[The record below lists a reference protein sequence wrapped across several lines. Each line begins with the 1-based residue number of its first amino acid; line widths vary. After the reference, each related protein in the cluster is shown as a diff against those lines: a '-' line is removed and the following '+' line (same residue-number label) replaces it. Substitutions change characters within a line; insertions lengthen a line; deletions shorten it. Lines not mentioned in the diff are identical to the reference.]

1 MQPMSGHR
9 LIEKQHAQQ
18 TLSHLQA
25 LGTGGLVAWCYPSI
39 FLDLQHGVVYY
50 TQKVVRKSINL
61 FGPAV
66 TLARAMVA
74 QLFVLTLA
82 RTMAVQPDA
91 ARSTVSHCHHHALTR
106 AAHRSRKYA
115 TLARAIVAQLFVR
128 RCRSRDSC
136 SDHGGAARRDAKNQ
150 RWVVAPATWSRTNVA
165 HPELRKDGSQECT
178 SSQDLQIPDRRRKKF
193 RKFPSHDRRR
203 LRRCLRLYHRAGKLN
218 VPPAPPQVQCWLRGG
233 VGWRTCEISS
243 VQTPP
248 LSQTPRTTST
258 QH

>member
-1 MQPMSGHR
+1 M
-9 LIEKQHAQQ
+9 
-18 TLSHLQA
+18 
-25 LGTGGLVAWCYPSI
+25 
-39 FLDLQHGVVYY
+39 
-50 TQKVVRKSINL
+50 
-61 FGPAV
+61 
-66 TLARAMVA
+66 ARAMVA

-128 RCRSRDSC
+128 RCRSRVSC
-136 SDHGGAARRDAKNQ
+136 SDHDGAARRDAKNQ
-150 RWVVAPATWSRTNVA
+150 CWVVAPATWSRTNVA

-218 VPPAPPQVQCWLRGG
+218 FPPATPQVQCWLRGG